1 MATPAVDVFI
11 ALGANLGDPIGQIL
25 SAVEEL
31 ARLPATRLHKRS
43 SLYRS
48 RPVGGPEQPD
58 YVNAVARL
66 STSLPPRELLRH
78 CLAIEARH
86 GRRRDGKNT
95 PRTLDLDLLLYD
107 GLIMHEPGLT
117 LPHPRMHERGF
128 VLLPL
133 AEIAPDVIIPGRGDV
148 RRLLAAADVGDLV
161 RLSEPSRRVAAT

>member
-1 MATPAVDVFI
+1 MVAPAIDVFI
-11 ALGANLGDPIGQIL
+11 ALGANLADPIGQIL
-25 SAVEEL
+25 GAIEEL
-31 ARLPATRLHKRS
+31 GRLPDTRLLARS

-48 RPVGGPEQPD
+48 RPVGGPAQPD

-66 STSLPPRELLRH
+66 TTLLTPRELLMH

-107 GLIMHEPGLT
+107 GLVMHEPGLT

-128 VLLPL
+128 VLRPL
-133 AEIAPDVIIPGRGDV
+133 AEIAPDAIIPGRGDV
-148 RRLLAAADVGDLV
+148 RRVLAAVDVSDLV
-161 RLSEPSRRVAAT
+161 RLSETDRRVAAS

>member
-1 MATPAVDVFI
+1 MATPAVDVFV
-11 ALGANLGDPIGQIL
+11 ALGANLGDPVGQL
-25 SAVEEL
+25 LCAVEEM
-31 ARLPATRLHKRS
+31 ARLPGTRLLTRS

-58 YVNAVARL
+58 YVNAVAWL
-66 STSLPPRELLRH
+66 ATTLPARELLQH

-107 GLIMHEPGLT
+107 GLVMHEPGLT

-128 VLLPL
+128 VLQPL
-133 AEIAPDVIIPGRGDV
+133 AEIAPDVIIPGRGEV
-148 RRLLAAADVGDLV
+148 RRLLADADVGDLV
-161 RLSEPSRRVAAT
+161 RLSETSRRAAAT